1 MKAQL
6 NNQEGEEIR
15 IPGFW
20 LQRVGNILLG
30 LVILFTLVGIMVSPL
45 DEQGRPVLL
54 LPEVKAIGDYRHALQ
69 GRLFDL
75 AALDSEIAG
84 ILAVERQGD
93 LFTQSRNAQQ
103 ALEHAVR
110 LAQQVD
116 RTPAPPVAA
125 GIHAQLLN
133 TALAYLEAARAALQW
148 VSTPLEE
155 NREVAREYLEHARTI
170 KAELEVNPWLSNP

>member
-1 MKAQL
+1 MMAQL

-20 LQRVGNILLG
+20 LQRAGYILLG
-30 LVILFTLVGIMVSPL
+30 LVILFTLTGIIVSPL

-133 TALAYLEAARAALQW
+133 TALAYLEAARSALQW

-155 NREVAREYLEHARTI
+155 NRGFAREYLEQARTI
-170 KAELEVNPWLSNP
+170 KAELEANPWLSNP

>member
-1 MKAQL
+1 MTTQL
-6 NNQEGEEIR
+6 NNRQGEEIS

-20 LQRVGNILLG
+20 LQRAGYLLLG
-30 LVILFTLVGIMVSPL
+30 LAILFTLVGVIVSPL

-54 LPEVKAIGDYRHALQ
+54 LPEVKAIGDYRRALQ
-69 GRLFDL
+69 DRQFDL

-84 ILAVERQGD
+84 ILAAERQGD

-133 TALAYLEAARAALQW
+133 IALAYLEAARAALQW

-155 NREVAREYLEHARTI
+155 NRDFAREYLEQARTM
-170 KAELEVNPWLSNP
+170 KAELEANPWLSNP

>member
-1 MKAQL
+1 MTQ
-6 NNQEGEEIR
+6 QISECEEEIH
-15 IPGFW
+15 IPAFW
-20 LQRVGNILLG
+20 LQRAGYILLA
-30 LVILFTLVGIMVSPL
+30 LVFLFILVGIAVSPL

-54 LPEVKAIGDYRHALQ
+54 LPEVKAIGDYRRALND
-69 GRLFDL
+69 RLRDL

-103 ALEHAVR
+103 TLEHAVR

-133 TALAYLEAARAALQW
+133 TALAYLETARAALQW

-155 NREVAREYLEHARTI
+155 NREVAREYLEQARAM
-170 KAELEVNPWLSNP
+170 KAELEANPWLSNP